1 MPLGKVLGVS
11 KIVHVSVFVALLYSY
26 LELQLLLPQTRN
38 KHLLS
43 ILESSDN
50 NYFPESLVC

>member
-11 KIVHVSVFVALLYSY
+11 KIVHVSVFVALLYSC

-50 NYFPESLVC
+50 NHFPVC